1 MKEIFSYIEKCIP
14 KLGVDYLA
22 FLFYEYFGQSASV
35 EGRFFDQQ
43 QSWLQIRENRG
54 VTITV

>member
-1 MKEIFSYIEKCIP
+1 MKEIFFYIEKCIP

-22 FLFYEYFGQSASV
+22 FLFFYEYFGQSASV

-43 QSWLQIRENRG
+43 AS
-54 VTITV
+54 

>member
-43 QSWLQIRENRG
+43 AS
-54 VTITV
+54 